1 MTIKSAFLKK
11 KVRRAFSVLLA
22 AVMLSTLAVPFSV
35 EPKAAVLGDVDGNGK
50 LNTDDAVHLLLN
62 LNFSDQYPVG
72 QASDFNSDGCVDVDD
87 AIYLLFHVLFPE
99 RYELTTPPFTLSAG
113 FARHVVNPPVG
124 TGLGGYSTATTRLS
138 NEILDDICVSCIA
151 ISDGEETVLLFNFDV
166 LNIGRDSLWKPVT
179 KLIEKELGIP
189 AKNVLMNASHSHSAP
204 AVEWAYSTVTSYLE
218 ILIPETAEIAKEAI
232 ENLAPAQMKMA
243 RTNTQD
249 LGYVRRYLRYDGKW
263 ATDTSIAGGTAL
275 KGMLDPAVYYHES
288 DPDTQMQILVFDRE
302 TDKDIALCNWQCHVT
317 AVGSAT
323 GTDVS
328 SDFVGVFR
336 ESVEEELGVHCAYF
350 QGAAGSIVPSG
361 KLKGEKQ
368 NSSDYVKHG
377 KELANTMIAAMDKL
391 TPVSAG
397 KIETKYLLHNGTIK
411 EDKVESY
418 GKNYDVRIAT
428 YSFGE
433 FSIATV
439 PLEMDHRNGM
449 YVKANS
455 PYTMTFVCGY
465 SNGSHGYLPAASSYI
480 NGAYEVNST
489 RFVAGTGENIADDL
503 VEMLSEL
510 YLERRSPDVY

>member
-1 MTIKSAFLKK
+1 MAIMRSIVNKRIRSAL
-11 KVRRAFSVLLA
+11 SVLLA
-22 AVMLSTLAVPFSV
+22 AVMLSVLAVPFSL

-50 LNTDDAVHLLLN
+50 LNTDDAVHLLLS
-62 LNFSDQYPVG
+62 LNFPSSYSVG
-72 QASDFNSDGCVDVDD
+72 QAADFNGDGSTDVDD
-87 AIYLLFHVLFPE
+87 AIYLLFHILFPE

-151 ISDGEETVLLFNFDV
+151 VSDGEETVLLFNFDV

-179 KLIEKELGIP
+179 KLIETELGIP

-204 AVEWAYSTVTSYLE
+204 AVEWNYSTVASYLE
-218 ILIPETAEIAKEAI
+218 ILVPETAVIAKEAI

-249 LGYVRRYLRYDGKW
+249 LGYVRRYLRYDGQP
-263 ATDTSIAGGTAL
+263 ATDTSMAGGTAL

-336 ESVEEELGVHCAYF
+336 KNVEETLGVHCAYF

-361 KLKGEKQ
+361 KLEGEQQ

-377 KELANTMIAAMDKL
+377 QDLANTMIAAMDNL
-391 TPVSAG
+391 TPISAG
-397 KIETKYLLHNGTIK
+397 KIETNYLLHTGTIK

-418 GKNYDVRIAT
+418 GKTYNVRIAA

-449 YVKANS
+449 FVKANS

-465 SNGSHGYLPAASSYI
+465 SNGSHGYMPAASSFP

>member
-1 MTIKSAFLKK
+1 MKKAFKRTL
-11 KVRRAFSVLLA
+11 SMLLA
-22 AVMLSTLAVPFSV
+22 VVMLSALSVPFIIGA
-35 EPKAAVLGDVDGNGK
+35 EAAVLGDTDGNGK
-50 LNTDDAVHLLLN
+50 LDTDDAVYLLFN
-62 LNFSDQYPVG
+62 LNFPDSYPVG
-72 QASDFNSDGCVDVDD
+72 QASDFDANGSVNVDD
-87 AIYLLFHVLFPE
+87 AIRLLFHILFPE
-99 RYELTTPPFTLSAG
+99 RYELNVPPFTLSAG

-138 NEILDDICVSCIA
+138 NKILDDICVSCIA
-151 ISDGEETVLLFNFDV
+151 VNDGEETVLLFNFDV

-179 KLIEKELGIP
+179 KLIEQELNIP
-189 AKNVLMNASHSHSAP
+189 AKNVLMNASHTHSAP
-204 AVEWAYSTVTSYLE
+204 AVEWNYSTVASYLE
-218 ILIPETAEIAKEAI
+218 ILIPETAVIAKEAI

-249 LGYVRRYLRYDGKW
+249 LGYVRRYLRYDGQW
-263 ATDTSIAGGTAL
+263 ATDTSIAGGTAM

-317 AVGSAT
+317 AVGSET

-328 SDFVGVFR
+328 SDFVGIFR
-336 ESVEEELGVHCAYF
+336 ETVEEELDIHCAYF

-361 KLKGEKQ
+361 KLVGEKQ
-368 NSSDYVKHG
+368 NSNDYVKHG
-377 KELANTMIAAMDKL
+377 QELAETMVAAMDNL

-397 KIETKYLLHNGTIK
+397 KIETNYLLHTGTIK
-411 EDKVESY
+411 EDKVEDY
-418 GKNYDVRIAT
+418 GKTYNIRIAT

-433 FSIATV
+433 FSIAAV

-449 YVKANS
+449 FVKANS
-455 PYTMTFVCGY
+455 PYTMTFMCGY
-465 SNGSHGYLPAASSYI
+465 SNGSHGYLPAESSFP

-503 VEMLSEL
+503 LEMLDEL
-510 YLERRSPDVY
+510 YLERKAPDVF